1 MNRARE
7 KGSGE
12 MQRWFNILIMMF
24 LCVCSS
30 NAWAKTPVEKLNY
43 VPGELLIVPKQGAM
57 FQNNAAVNMSVLS
70 SHKHGTPFIRVKLAQ
85 GSNVMAAA
93 QTLANQSWVAHVQP
107 NYIYKA
113 SALPNDPLFTQYW
126 GLKNTGQTVNATT
139 GIAGADIS
147 IEQAW
152 NVVTNCSAVT
162 VAVVDTGVNYNHPD
176 LAANIWNNAAEIAGN
191 GIDDDGN
198 GFIDDV
204 QGWDFVQSDNTP
216 MDFNEHGTHVAGTI
230 GAVGN
235 NGVGG
240 TGICWGVK
248 IMPVRVLGSTGSG
261 TTASVVAGIDYAV
274 ANGAKVIN
282 MSLGGGGGAPGD
294 LQDIAIGNANA
305 AGVLVVVAAGNSAAN
320 IDTTPTYPASYT
332 QPNIISVAATD
343 QNDALAS
350 FSNFGAV
357 SVDVAAP
364 GVNIKSTIPPAR
376 VNSNSWNF
384 DTGAAT
390 GWTLETRDNFG
401 TLLANTVAVSNEAS
415 FSPTFSLTDTPGGGL
430 YTNNRSYR
438 ATSPAINLTGKQGAL
453 LSFQLNFITELGGDA
468 VTSET
473 SIDGGTTW
481 VNHGGFWGNSGGWM
495 SSKVDVGVL
504 DGNAAALFRF
514 RLDTNGSVVNDGV
527 HIDDVAISTPGT
539 VYNGSEYTF
548 LNGTSMATP
557 HVAGLAALIW
567 AAEPA
572 LTHLQVRARILN
584 TGDSL
589 PSLPGK
595 TATGT
600 RINAQMA
607 MPITA
612 PSALATSVVSATRVN
627 LSWTDTSVSESNFIV
642 QRNTGAGF
650 TTIATLPANTVAFL
664 DTTAPSNSNM
674 TYQIVA
680 QSRDA
685 RTAISATASATTP
698 VAPPAP
704 VVASGGGGGSI
715 GIWSIFALLSMLLL
729 KTFSIRTKK

>member
-1 MNRARE
+1 
-7 KGSGE
+7 
-12 MQRWFNILIMMF
+12 MQRWLNILIMMF
-24 LCVCSS
+24 LCIWSS
-30 NAWAKTPVEKLNY
+30 SAWAKTPVGELNY
-43 VPGELLIVPKQGAM
+43 VPGELLIVPKQGAV

-70 SHKHGTPFIRVKLAQ
+70 KHVHGGTSFIRVKLAQ

-93 QTLANQSWVAHVQP
+93 QSMANQSWVAHVQP

-113 SALPNDPLFTQYW
+113 SALPNDPLFNQYW
-126 GLKNTGQTVNATT
+126 GLKNTGQTVNAVT

-162 VAVVDTGVNYNHPD
+162 VAVIDSGVNYNHPD

-204 QGWDFVQSDNTP
+204 QGWDFVQNDNTP

-248 IMPVRVLGSTGSG
+248 IMPVRVLGSKGSG
-261 TTASVVAGIDYAV
+261 TTASIVAGIDYAV

-282 MSLGGGGGAPGD
+282 MSLGGSGGAAGD
-294 LQDIAIGNANA
+294 LEDTAIANANA
-305 AGVLVVVAAGNSAAN
+305 AGVLVIVAAGNSTTN

-332 QPNIISVAATD
+332 QPNIITVAATD

-384 DTGAAT
+384 DTGTAP

-415 FSPTFSLTDTPGGGL
+415 FSPSFSLTDSPGGL
-430 YTNNRSYR
+430 YANNRSYR

-453 LSFQLNFITELGGDA
+453 LSFQLNLITERGIDA
-468 VTSET
+468 VSSET
-473 SIDGGTTW
+473 SIDGGITW
-481 VNHGGFWGNSGGWM
+481 VNHGGISGNSVGWM

-514 RLDTNGSVVNDGV
+514 RFDTDFSVVNDGV

-539 VYNGSEYTF
+539 VYTGSEYTF

-567 AAEPA
+567 AAEPT
-572 LTHLQVRARILN
+572 LTHTQVRARILN

-612 PSALATSVVSATRVN
+612 PTALAASVVSATQVN
-627 LSWTDTSVSESNFIV
+627 LSWTDTSVSENNFIV

-650 TTIATLPANTVAFL
+650 ATIATLPTNTVAFL
-664 DTTAPSNSNM
+664 DTTAPSNSSM

-704 VVASGGGGGSI
+704 VAASGGGGGGSI

-729 KTFSIRTKK
+729 RTFSIRTKK